1 MTCLQ
6 VHHSYYGHCFLQFVF
21 SHFLFYHVGALIFCD
36 GDGASYGALK
46 TVQTAKVALSP
57 PEPAQILLK

>member
-6 VHHSYYGHCFLQFVF
+6 VHHSYCGHCFLQFVF
-21 SHFLFYHVGALIFCD
+21 SHFLFYHDGALISYD
-36 GDGASYGALK
+36 GDGASYGALE
-46 TVQTAKVALSP
+46 TVQTAKVALNP